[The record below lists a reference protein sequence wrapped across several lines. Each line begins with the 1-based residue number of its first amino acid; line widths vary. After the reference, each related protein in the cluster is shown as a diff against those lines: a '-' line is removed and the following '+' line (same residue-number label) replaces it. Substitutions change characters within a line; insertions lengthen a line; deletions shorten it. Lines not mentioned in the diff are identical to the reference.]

1 MGVRWY
7 NVYIRQETVLF
18 CCLSCL
24 QAASTSYH
32 RHEAALPLSFIFSIK
47 GLGVN
52 NKGRGGGF
60 DEISGAVMMTV
71 RHGSDL
77 RDIRVH
83 KLFLNMWRE

>member
-1 MGVRWY
+1 MS
-7 NVYIRQETVLF
+7 RQETVLF